1 MVMWYLQGV
10 KRVKKGYRH
19 LLLQLG
25 SVLLCSRL
33 MSLRKDKVGFPSAS
47 RTGDY
52 PASDWVAGVLKA
64 GLFTGKKAGAGVFL
78 VPLNLSFTVISRV
91 HFPDIS

>member
-1 MVMWYLQGV
+1 
-10 KRVKKGYRH
+10 
-19 LLLQLG
+19 
-25 SVLLCSRL
+25 

-52 PASDWVAGVLKA
+52 PASDWVAGALKA

-78 VPLNLSFTVISRV
+78 VPLNLPFTVVSRV
-91 HFPDIS
+91 RFPDIS